1 MVPVPHPSR
10 SAYPAALILTG
21 SIIPVPFVA
30 LVLTAIIYLLPLTT
44 LFHTLSLAT
53 SWLPEF
59 AVDIFSGLVLSLA
72 LWLLL
77 SILFR
82 GVVTRERLNPGSSSE
97 IDSHKLSL
105 EAAVKN
111 AEATLNAYDEQQSTD
126 LDTVHALIHLN
137 PPAYKESVEKVQKC
151 LQALEE
157 GYQQSRFRW
166 LDGSGYLTAWNSIHS
181 AEEALIDIAPVEEV
195 IKEAFR
201 IDAALEGSPL
211 PTRDDDLNMLRIAVR
226 QLRPSAAIYYMKP
239 PAVTDPIGM
248 DALLKDIKKKDIKE
262 VVDARMAIRT
272 VRSRLDKFRE
282 ESWDGLL
289 RVRNRLIET
298 ALITGALSYIL
309 LSATLLIG

>member
-1 MVPVPHPSR
+1 MITCICTMKTEKHTRYIKGQRRIPYMVPVPHPSR

-97 IDSHKLSL
+97 IGSRKLSL

-111 AEATLNAYDEQQSTD
+111 AEATLNAYDEQQST
-126 LDTVHALIHLN
+126 
-137 PPAYKESVEKVQKC
+137 
-151 LQALEE
+151 
-157 GYQQSRFRW
+157 
-166 LDGSGYLTAWNSIHS
+166 
-181 AEEALIDIAPVEEV
+181 
-195 IKEAFR
+195 
-201 IDAALEGSPL
+201 
-211 PTRDDDLNMLRIAVR
+211 
-226 QLRPSAAIYYMKP
+226 
-239 PAVTDPIGM
+239 
-248 DALLKDIKKKDIKE
+248 
-262 VVDARMAIRT
+262 
-272 VRSRLDKFRE
+272 
-282 ESWDGLL
+282 
-289 RVRNRLIET
+289 
-298 ALITGALSYIL
+298 
-309 LSATLLIG
+309 